1 VVPLVELRLAH
12 WLAARGDGCNLKFTA
27 LAQNLG
33 RLYGSYRDFQ
43 SYFGVNLQILGPP
56 CEFYLC
62 LPGRQAR
69 AAAPG
74 RAARSARRGLGE
86 AEAVEGA
93 EAQLQLVPAPA

>member
-1 VVPLVELRLAH
+1 MELRLAH
-12 WLAARGDGCNLKFTA
+12 WLAARGDGRNLEFTA

-33 RLYGSYRDFQ
+33 QLYGSYMDFQ
-43 SYFGVNLQILGPP
+43 SNFWVDLRILGQP

-74 RAARSARRGLGE
+74 RAARLARLGLGE
-86 AEAVEGA
+86 AEAAEGA